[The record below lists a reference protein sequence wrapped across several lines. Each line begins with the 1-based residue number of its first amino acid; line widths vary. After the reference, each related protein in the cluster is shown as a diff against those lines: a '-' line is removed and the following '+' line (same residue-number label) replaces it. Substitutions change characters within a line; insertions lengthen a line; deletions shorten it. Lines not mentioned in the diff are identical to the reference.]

1 MSDFPQD
8 IGKTGG
14 VWEGTYRRIRPD
26 GSLIEEF
33 ASRQESRPDGGTWH
47 EQITYRWADG
57 RSKTMAFVAKL
68 RADGVHVYDEDSL
81 LRGRTFLTGA
91 GQVIFPYAWHD
102 KPGVNVLEVQ
112 HYISPSRRT
121 RVWQRFEEDQLVELT
136 IIQELRVGDAPAAP
150 A

>member
-1 MSDFPQD
+1 MSEFRKD

-14 VWEGTYRRIRPD
+14 IWEGSYRRMRPD

-33 ASRQESRPDGGTWH
+33 ASRQVSRAAGDTWH

-57 RSKTMAFVAKL
+57 RSKTMDFVAKL
-68 RADGVHVYDEDSL
+68 RADGVHEYDEDSL
-81 LRGRTFLTGA
+81 LRGRTYLTGA
-91 GQVIFPYAWHD
+91 GQVIFPYSWHD

-112 HYISPSRRT
+112 HYIRADKRT
-121 RVWQRFEEDQLVELT
+121 RVWQRFDDENLTELM
-136 IIQELRVGDAPAAP
+136 IIQERRVADAPEP